1 MAITRMI
8 EGYRTLYGPRRS
20 QDPADYVGSRREAM
34 DAELA
39 HETPRR
45 DPYDTRKTGNLATTA
60 QARYLRAL
68 LAEAERVGYAHGYR
82 YGFAG
87 PGLLKVEASQ
97 AIDRLVAAKRNQ
109 WRG

>member
-1 MAITRMI
+1 MI
-8 EGYRTLYGPRRS
+8 EGFRTLYGPRRS
-20 QDPADYVGSRREAM
+20 QDPADYVGSRREAL

-39 HETPRR
+39 HEVEAPVRR
-45 DPYDTRKTGNLATTA
+45 TTLATVATVP
-60 QARYLRAL
+60 QVRYLRAL

-109 WRG
+109 WRS